1 MKTLFII
8 LLSIFTIVNINSQ
21 SSITGTVTDSKG
33 MPIVGASVYLE
44 NTYDG
49 GFTDKTGKFYFQT
62 DEFSNQTLIVSF
74 ISYKP
79 FKLTSEVNLMNNV
92 KVTLKEA
99 INELKAVT
107 ITAGTFETGDNSKT
121 AVLDPIEVVTTA
133 GAEAG
138 DINSAIKTLPG
149 VQTVGEDGRLFVRGG
164 DANETRIFID
174 GMRVFKPYVTTNTN
188 TPTRSRFSSF
198 LFKGVAF
205 SSGGFSS
212 EFGDALSGVLSM
224 NTIDFPNQSKTDINV
239 MSLGLGLG
247 KTKKW
252 KKDAIS
258 LSLGYINLGP
268 YKGLFPDSFEWVKPY
283 SGFSGE
289 SVYRHKFKN
298 GMLKFYT
305 GASLSNAIINRYN
318 VDYDSKVESKVKN
331 DNIYMN
337 STYKGSINKKLAI
350 FGGISYSIDK
360 AILGFNDYEQNVNQQ
375 GLHAKTKLTYIVS
388 ERTKVSV
395 GAEMIQQNLKSLLP
409 AMDENIISGKQ
420 YASFTE
426 AKYLF
431 SQNFV
436 AKLGFRGEYS
446 DLLKKWNIAPRLSL
460 AYKLG
465 EYSQVSLAA
474 GKYFQMPNVNYL
486 SDNQLTYENTDQY
499 ILNYSYKKSSRI
511 LRTEVYYKKYNDLLL
526 FNNNA
531 EVTNKGNGY
540 SKGIEIF
547 WKDKKTFKFIEY
559 WLSYSLLDAK
569 KQYKNY
575 PNLATPNSASTH
587 NLSLVVKYW
596 IGSLRSYPGI
606 TYNYS
611 SSRPYN
617 NPNSTE
623 FMAEKTKPYH
633 NLSLTWSYLISQ
645 QKIFFVSASNILG
658 FKNEYGYQYSQQPGE
673 NGIHRSSLINPPA
686 TRSFFVGFFWTI
698 SDDNNANQLDR
709 L

>member
-1 MKTLFII
+1 MKSLFII
-8 LLSIFTIVNINSQ
+8 FLSILSVINIYSQ
-21 SSITGTVTDSKG
+21 SNITGIVIDSKG
-33 MPIVGASVYLE
+33 QPIIGASVYLE
-44 NTYDG
+44 HTYDG
-49 GFTDKTGKFYFQT
+49 GFSDENGEFKFQT
-62 DEFSNQTLIVSF
+62 NESKTQTLVVSF

-79 FKLTSEVNLMNNV
+79 FKLTSQVNLMVDLKV
-92 KVTLKEA
+92 KLKEA

-164 DANETRIFID
+164 DADETRIFID
-174 GMRVFKPYVTTNTN
+174 GMRVFKPYLTTNTN

-224 NTIDFPNQSKTDINV
+224 NTIDFPNQSKTDINI

-268 YKGLFPDSFEWVKPY
+268 YKSLFPDNFEWIKPY

-289 SVYRHKFKN
+289 SVYRHKFKS

-305 GASLSNAIINRYN
+305 GASLSNAVINRYN

-337 STYKGSINKKLAI
+337 STYKGSINKNLAV
-350 FGGISYSIDK
+350 FGGISYSYDK
-360 AILGFNDYEQNVNQQ
+360 AILGLNDYEQNINQE
-375 GLHAKTKLTYIVS
+375 GIHAKTKLTYIIS
-388 ERTKVSV
+388 DRTKVSF
-395 GAEMIQQNLKSLLP
+395 GTEMIHQKLNSSSSSLN
-409 AMDENIISGKQ
+409 EYKVVGKQ

-446 DLLKKWNIAPRLSL
+446 DLLNKWNLAPRLSL
-460 AYKLG
+460 AYKMG
-465 EYSQVSLAA
+465 EYSQVSFAA

-486 SDNQLTYENTDQY
+486 SDNLLSYENTDQY
-499 ILNYSYKKSSRI
+499 ILNYSYKKERRI

-526 FNNNA
+526 FNNNS
-531 EVTNKGNGY
+531 EITNHGNGY
-540 SKGIEIF
+540 SKGLEIF
-547 WKDKKTFKFIEY
+547 WKDKKTLKYIEY

-569 KQYKNY
+569 KLYKNY
-575 PNLATPNSASTH
+575 PQLATPNSASTH

-611 SSRPYN
+611 SPRPYN
-617 NPNSTE
+617 NPNNSN
-623 FMAEKTKPYH
+623 FMGEKTKAYH

-658 FKNEYGYQYSQQPGE
+658 FKNEYGHQYSQQPGE
-673 NGIHRSSLINPPA
+673 NGLYRSTLITPPV

-698 SDDNNANQLDR
+698 SDDNKANQLDR